1 MDRQKKSARQHGN
14 ATGRVWGL
22 CKYYIAIIPQQGDF
36 VKRGGAEK

>member
-1 MDRQKKSARQHGN
+1 MKYNKKTARQHDN
-14 ATGRVWGL
+14 AARRVWGL